1 MLMSLVETKWHSDG
15 SSGRDHGT
23 IVWAV
28 YNDGCF
34 VSQLVETRIEHVQ
47 TSLDGAIHFAE
58 TVCHDQD
65 GVLLFLIV
73 QNISFY
79 GI

>member
-58 TVCHDQD
+58 RVSHDPI
-65 GVLLFLIV
+65 GVLFLMLN
-73 QNISFY
+73 NISFR